1 MSRLRRTGLARLAA
15 LLAPLALLAV
25 GCGGSGGGAQSTS
38 AGKTTSVTIKNI
50 AFQPVRV
57 EVGAGQTVTW
67 RFEDSATPHTV
78 TAADGSFDSG
88 TKTSG
93 RFSHRFD
100 KPGTYDY
107 TCTIHPQQMR
117 GTVVVT

>member
-57 EVGAGQTVTW
+57 EVAAGQTVTW